1 MFFQRKT
8 NFILC
13 IVVKYCR
20 NDIIS
25 IYICKDIYK
34 YQMYILQNRFQQ
46 KIQICLRKVQ
56 LVRDSIRCIIQ
67 DAVHKNA
74 SIISFHHYLQWT
86 ASPTA
91 DMYADAVMKVIL
103 KAQDLDN
110 SSVSVPTNM
119 NPTFDKMHFKVS
131 DQENV
136 FLYRLEYY

>member
-1 MFFQRKT
+1 M
-8 NFILC
+8 N
-13 IVVKYCR
+13 
-20 NDIIS
+20 
-25 IYICKDIYK
+25 
-34 YQMYILQNRFQQ
+34 
-46 KIQICLRKVQ
+46 
-56 LVRDSIRCIIQ
+56 IRCIFSRTGFSTKYKFASEKFIWLEKKGFLFF
-67 DAVHKNA
+67 AVHKNA
-74 SIISFHHYLQWT
+74 SIILFHHYLQWT

-131 DQENV
+131 DKENV